1 MHGTYEWL
9 PGSSLGSTAESW
21 PEILIGDM
29 PNMYVYAA
37 NNPSESIL
45 AKRRGFA
52 TIVSHNVPP
61 YSRAGSYKELAAIK
75 VCIDTS
81 MYTFTYLCFTYISVV
96 THTYIS

>member
-21 PEILIGDM
+21 PEILIGDI

-75 VCIDTS
+75 VCIS
-81 MYTFTYLCFTYISVV
+81 SQIIVNYYPL
-96 THTYIS
+96 